1 MVRPHAG
8 ETGWMIPVLVCRN
21 LVEKYPI
28 LDQEDSQWTEP
39 GRELVSVLK
48 AGPSQTRL
56 RDIMKA
62 AGEPA
67 VSRCA
72 ASNRSQMFCCT
83 QTPPWAPTGLLTGS
97 SAAPTGSLS
106 CSDLSEL

>member
-1 MVRPHAG
+1 
-8 ETGWMIPVLVCRN
+8 MIPVLVCWT
-21 LVEKYPI
+21 LVEKYSI
-28 LDQEDSQWTEP
+28 LDQGESRWTEQ
-39 GRELVSVLK
+39 GQKLVSVLE

-56 RDIMKA
+56 PDIMKA

-72 ASNRSQMFCCT
+72 ASNRSQMFCWLLCCT

-97 SAAPTGSLS
+97 SAALTGSLS
-106 CSDLSEL
+106 CSDLSEV